1 MTTKIPIYKPYLPSK
16 SIEYAKDAID
26 SGWVSSIGEYIG
38 RATEELKNRTGS
50 KYVVLVNSGTS
61 ATHLCARVLKEWR
74 PETKRVFLPSAC
86 YIAAYNSLL
95 YDNNDWVLQP
105 VDLDIDTWNM
115 RIPEYEEG
123 DAIMAVHNLGNIMPL
138 SGIDCPVIEDSC
150 ETLFGKPK
158 QKQSLCSSLSFFG
171 NKNMTSGEGGAV
183 LTDDEDIYKYVSKL
197 MGQGQTKTRYIHD
210 ELGYNYR
217 MTNIQAA
224 LLLGQ
229 LEEWDNI
236 YGGKQV
242 LFVKYNEAFK
252 DHANIIPQKVVFDH
266 SRWMYAVRIIG
277 SKSYE
282 DNKRLFDAHGIDTR
296 PMFYSFKHHKH
307 LHFLHNMAGRTSAN
321 ATKLHKEIVI
331 LPSYPELTNEELNS
345 ITETVKLVSETHR
358 QKGKN

>member
-1 MTTKIPIYKPYLPSK
+1 MLQDLTGVK
-16 SIEYAKDAID
+16 YA
-26 SGWVSSIGEYIG
+26 
-38 RATEELKNRTGS
+38 
-50 KYVVLVNSGTS
+50 VLVNNGTS
-61 ATHLCARVLKEWR
+61 ATHLCARVLQQWH

-86 YIAAYNSLL
+86 YVAAYNSLL
-95 YDNNDWVLQP
+95 YDKNEWILQP
-105 VDLDIDTWNM
+105 LDLDMDTWNM
-115 RIPEYEEG
+115 RIPKYEKG
-123 DAIMAVHNLGNIMPL
+123 DAIMAVHNLGNIIPL
-138 SGIDCPVIEDSC
+138 SGIECPIIEDSC
-150 ETLFGKPK
+150 ETLFSKPK

-183 LTDDEDIYKYVSKL
+183 LTDDENIYKYVRKL

-242 LFVKYNEAFK
+242 LFMKYNEAFK
-252 DHANIIPQKVVFDH
+252 DHPNIIPQKIVYDH
-266 SRWMYAVRIIG
+266 SKWMYAIRIVG

-282 DNKRLFDAHGIDTR
+282 DNKRFFDARGIDTR

-307 LHFLHNMAGRTSAN
+307 LYFLHNMTGRTLAN
-321 ATKLHKEIVI
+321 AERLHKEIVM
-331 LPSYPELTNEELNS
+331 LPSYPELTKIEINHIANSAKELADL
-345 ITETVKLVSETHR
+345 K
-358 QKGKN
+358 

>member
-1 MTTKIPIYKPYLPSK
+1 MIPIYKPYISNK

-26 SGWVSSIGEYIG
+26 SGWVSSIGEYIE
-38 RATEELKNRTGS
+38 RATDKLRELTGV
-50 KYVVLVNSGTS
+50 KYVTLVNNGTS
-61 ATHLCARVLKEWR
+61 ATHLCARVLKEWH
-74 PETKRVFLPSAC
+74 PKTKRVFLPSAC

-95 YDNNDWVLQP
+95 YDGNDWMLQP
-105 VDLDIDTWNM
+105 IDLDIDTWNM
-115 RIPEYEEG
+115 RIPECEEG
-123 DAIMAVHNLGNIMPL
+123 DAIMAVHNLGNIIPL
-138 SGIDCPVIEDSC
+138 GNVDCPVIEDSC
-150 ETLFGKPK
+150 ETLFGEPK

-183 LTDDEDIYKYVSKL
+183 LTDDEDIYNYVTKL
-197 MGQGQTKTRYIHD
+197 KGQGQTKTRYIHD

-229 LEEWDNI
+229 LEEWDNV

-252 DHANIIPQKVVFDH
+252 DHPNIIPQKIVYNH

-282 DNKRLFDAHGIDTR
+282 DNKKFFDAHGIDTR

-307 LHFLHNMAGRTSAN
+307 LGFLHSMDGRMVAN
-321 ATKLHKEIVI
+321 AERLHKEIVM
-331 LPSYPELTNEELNS
+331 LPSYPELKSEEIEY
-345 ITETVKLVSETHR
+345 ITDIVKKIGDMNV
-358 QKGKN
+358 